1 MKFSPIIYL
10 IGMLLCILSL
20 FMMIPAFVDWLYGN
34 NDWPAFVGASL
45 LTLFVGAILYLSNR
59 DSTTEHLELRQAFLL
74 TNSAWISIALFG
86 SLPFL
91 LSEIDM
97 SFTDAIFESTSGIT
111 TTGATVINNLEATSH
126 GILIWRALLQW
137 LGGVGIIVMA
147 LAVLPM
153 LSIGGMQLFK
163 TESYETPDKVV
174 PKAASFAAGISIVY
188 ITLTVVW
195 ALMLWFA
202 GMPLFDSIAH
212 AMTTLATGGYSTRSD
227 SLAAFNSSS
236 IEIIVIFGMIVG
248 SLPFVHYL
256 AITKKGLKNLF
267 KDDQVKLFLTLIVFV
282 VLIVSIYLNL
292 NDIPFLEALR
302 LASFN
307 VISIITG
314 TGFGTSD
321 FNNWGGFPTTIL
333 LILMFI
339 GGCAGSTTCGLRMAR
354 IQVLVANA
362 KAQISKLIRPHAVVV
377 SYYNQKPI
385 PENVAESVMGFF
397 FLYIISFAV
406 IACLLGGLGLDLITA
421 ISGAASAIGN
431 VGPGL
436 GDIIG
441 PSGTYQSIPELGKL
455 FLCAGMILGR
465 LEIFAIL
472 VLSLIHISEPTRPY

>member
-455 FLCAGMILGR
+455 FLCVGMILGR

-472 VLSLIHISEPTRPY
+472 VMFSPLFWKN

>member
-10 IGMLLCILSL
+10 IGMLLCILSI
-20 FMMIPAFVDWLYGN
+20 FMIIPALVDWFYGSQN
-34 NDWPAFVGASL
+34 WPAFVGSSMA
-45 LTLFVGAILYLSNR
+45 TLFVGSILFLTNKGSA
-59 DSTTEHLELRQAFLL
+59 TEHLELRQAFLL

-91 LSEIDM
+91 LSDIEM
-97 SFTDAIFESTSGIT
+97 SFIDAFFESTSGIT
-111 TTGATVINNLEATSH
+111 TTGATVIENLEAKSH

-188 ITLTVVW
+188 ITLTVIW
-195 ALMLWFA
+195 ALMLWGA
-202 GMPLFDSIAH
+202 GMPIFDSIAH
-212 AMTTLATGGYSTRSD
+212 AMTTLATGGYSTKSE
-227 SLAAFNSSS
+227 SLAAFDSST
-236 IEIIVIFGMIVG
+236 IEIIIIFGMLVG

-256 AITKKGLKNLF
+256 TLSKNGLKNLI
-267 KDDQVKLFLTLIVFV
+267 KDDQVKLFLTLVLFV
-282 VLIVSIYLNL
+282 VLIISLYLSFNNL
-292 NDIPFLEALR
+292 PFLDALR

-307 VISIITG
+307 VVSIITG

-333 LILMFI
+333 LILMFV

-354 IQVLVANA
+354 IQVLIANA
-362 KAQISKLIRPHAVVV
+362 KAQVSKLIRPHAVVV

-397 FLYIISFAV
+397 FLYILSFAV
-406 IACLLGGLGLDLITA
+406 IASLLGGLGLDLITA

-441 PSGTYQSIPELGKL
+441 PSGSYQSIPDLGKIV
-455 FLCAGMILGR
+455 LCAGMILGR

-472 VLSLIHISEPTRPY
+472 VMFSPLFWKN

>member
-1 MKFSPIIYL
+1 MFS
-10 IGMLLCILSL
+10 
-20 FMMIPAFVDWLYGN
+20 
-34 NDWPAFVGASL
+34 
-45 LTLFVGAILYLSNR
+45 
-59 DSTTEHLELRQAFLL
+59 Q
-74 TNSAWISIALFG
+74 
-86 SLPFL
+86 
-91 LSEIDM
+91 IDM

-111 TTGATVINNLEATSH
+111 TTGATVINNLDSTSH

-174 PKAASFAAGISIVY
+174 PKAASFAAGISLVY
-188 ITLTVVW
+188 ISLTSIW
-195 ALMLWFA
+195 AIMLWLA
-202 GMPLFDSIAH
+202 GMPIFDSIAH
-212 AMTTLATGGYSTRSD
+212 AMTTLATGGYSTRSN
-227 SLAAFNSSS
+227 SLAAFGSSS

-256 AITKKGLKNLF
+256 SITKKGFKNLI
-267 KDDQVKLFLTLIVFV
+267 KDDQVKLFLTLIIFV
-282 VLIVSIYLNL
+282 VFIISIYLSFQ
-292 NDIPFLEALR
+292 DIPYSEALR
-302 LASFN
+302 LAAFN

-321 FNNWGGFPTTIL
+321 FNNWGGFPTAIL
-333 LILMFI
+333 LICMFV

-362 KAQISKLIRPHAVVV
+362 KAQISKLIRPHAVIV

-406 IACLLGGLGLDLITA
+406 IACLLGMLGLDLITA
-421 ISGAASAIGN
+421 LSGAASAIGN

-441 PSGTYQSIPELGKL
+441 PSGSYQTIPDMGKF

-472 VLSLIHISEPTRPY
+472 VMFSPLFWKN

>member
-1 MKFSPIIYL
+1 MKFAPIIYL

-20 FMMIPAFVDWLYGN
+20 FMMIPAFVDWFYGN
-34 NDWPAFVGASL
+34 NDWPAFVGSSL
-45 LTLFVGAILYLSNR
+45 ATLFVGAILFLSNK

-91 LSEIDM
+91 FSEIDM
-97 SFTDAIFESTSGIT
+97 GFTDAIFESTSGIT

-188 ITLTVVW
+188 ITLTVIW
-195 ALMLWFA
+195 ALMLWVA

-472 VLSLIHISEPTRPY
+472 VMFSPLFWKN

>member
-1 MKFSPIIYL
+1 MKIAPIIYL
-10 IGMLLCILSL
+10 IGLLLCILSL
-20 FMMIPAFVDWLYGN
+20 FMIIPALVDWFYGN
-34 NDWPAFVGASL
+34 DDWPAFVGASFI
-45 LTLFVGAILYLSNR
+45 TLFVGSIFYLSNKGIV
-59 DSTTEHLELRQAFLL
+59 TEHLELRQAFLL

-86 SLPFL
+86 SIPFM

-111 TTGATVINNLEATSH
+111 TTGATVINNLDTTSH

-174 PKAASFAAGISIVY
+174 PKAASFASGISMVY
-188 ITLTVVW
+188 ISLTTLW
-195 ALMLWFA
+195 ALMLWIA
-202 GMPLFDSIAH
+202 GMPIFDSIAH
-212 AMTTLATGGYSTRSD
+212 AMTTIATGGYSTKSE
-227 SLAAFNSSS
+227 SLAAFSSSS
-236 IEIIVIFGMIVG
+236 IEIIIIFGMIVG

-256 AITKKGLKNLF
+256 SISKNGFKNLI
-267 KDDQVKLFLTLIVFV
+267 KDDQVKLFLTLIIFVVFV
-282 VLIVSIYLNL
+282 ISIYLSFQN
-292 NDIPFLEALR
+292 IPYVDAIR

-307 VISIITG
+307 VISILTG

-333 LILMFI
+333 LILMFV

-397 FLYIISFAV
+397 FLYIISFAI
-406 IACLLGGLGLDLITA
+406 IACLLGMLGLDLITA

-441 PSGTYQSIPELGKL
+441 PTGSYQTIPDMGKF

-472 VLSLIHISEPTRPY
+472 VMFSPLFWKN

>member
-195 ALMLWFA
+195 ALMLWVA
-202 GMPLFDSIAH
+202 GMPVFDSIAH

-292 NDIPFLEALR
+292 NDIPFLKALR

-472 VLSLIHISEPTRPY
+472 VMFSPLFWKN

>member
-20 FMMIPAFVDWLYGN
+20 FMLVPAFVDWFYGSEN
-34 NDWPAFVGASL
+34 WPAFVGSSMA
-45 LTLFVGAILYLSNR
+45 TLFVGLILFLTNKGSA
-59 DSTTEHLELRQAFLL
+59 TEHLELRQAFLL

-91 LSEIDM
+91 LSDIEMSLIDA
-97 SFTDAIFESTSGIT
+97 FFESTSGIT
-111 TTGATVINNLEATSH
+111 TTGATVIEILEAKSH

-188 ITLTVVW
+188 ITLTVIW
-195 ALMLWFA
+195 ALMLWGA
-202 GMPLFDSIAH
+202 GMSIFDSIAH
-212 AMTTLATGGYSTRSD
+212 AMTTLATGGYSTKSQ
-227 SLAAFNSSS
+227 SLAAFNSST
-236 IEIIVIFGMIVG
+236 IEIIIIFGMLVG

-256 AITKKGLKNLF
+256 TLTKNGIRNLI
-267 KDDQVKLFLTLIVFV
+267 KDDQIKLFLTLVFFV
-282 VLIVSIYLNL
+282 VLIMSLYLSSN
-292 NDIPFLEALR
+292 NIPYLEALR

-333 LILMFI
+333 LILMFV

-354 IQVLVANA
+354 IQVLIANA
-362 KAQISKLIRPHAVVV
+362 KAQVSKLIRPHAVVV

-406 IACLLGGLGLDLITA
+406 IASFLGGLGLDLVTA

-441 PSGTYQSIPELGKL
+441 PSGSYQSIPDLGKL
-455 FLCAGMILGR
+455 ILCAGMILGR

-472 VLSLIHISEPTRPY
+472 VMFSPLFWKN

>member
-1 MKFSPIIYL
+1 MKISPIIYL

-20 FMMIPAFVDWLYGN
+20 FMLVPAFVDWFYGSEN
-34 NDWPAFVGASL
+34 WPAFIGSSMA
-45 LTLFVGAILYLSNR
+45 TLFIGSILFLINKGSA
-59 DSTTEHLELRQAFLL
+59 TEHLELRQAFLL

-91 LSEIDM
+91 LSDIEMSLIDA
-97 SFTDAIFESTSGIT
+97 FFESTSGIT
-111 TTGATVINNLEATSH
+111 TTGATVIENLEAKSH

-188 ITLTVVW
+188 ITLTVIW
-195 ALMLWFA
+195 ALMLWSA
-202 GMPLFDSIAH
+202 GMPIFDSIAH
-212 AMTTLATGGYSTRSD
+212 AMTTLATGGYSTKSE
-227 SLAAFNSSS
+227 SLAAFNSST
-236 IEIIVIFGMIVG
+236 IEIIIIFGMLVG

-256 AITKKGLKNLF
+256 ALTKNGIKNLIE
-267 KDDQVKLFLTLIVFV
+267 DDQVKLFLTLVLFV
-282 VLIVSIYLNL
+282 VLIMSLYLSFNNL
-292 NDIPFLEALR
+292 SFIDAFR

-333 LILMFI
+333 LILMFV

-354 IQVLVANA
+354 IQVLIANA
-362 KAQISKLIRPHAVVV
+362 KAQVSKLIRPHAVVV

-397 FLYIISFAV
+397 FLYILSFAI

-436 GDIIG
+436 GQIIG
-441 PSGTYQSIPELGKL
+441 PSGSYQSIPDLGKL

-472 VLSLIHISEPTRPY
+472 VMFSPLFWKN

>member
-195 ALMLWFA
+195 ALMLWVA
-202 GMPLFDSIAH
+202 GMPIFDSIAH

-472 VLSLIHISEPTRPY
+472 VMFSPLFWKN

>member
-1 MKFSPIIYL
+1 MKFSPVIYL

-472 VLSLIHISEPTRPY
+472 VMFSPLFWKN

>member
-1 MKFSPIIYL
+1 
-10 IGMLLCILSL
+10 
-20 FMMIPAFVDWLYGN
+20 
-34 NDWPAFVGASL
+34 
-45 LTLFVGAILYLSNR
+45 
-59 DSTTEHLELRQAFLL
+59 
-74 TNSAWISIALFG
+74 
-86 SLPFL
+86 
-91 LSEIDM
+91 
-97 SFTDAIFESTSGIT
+97 
-111 TTGATVINNLEATSH
+111 
-126 GILIWRALLQW
+126 
-137 LGGVGIIVMA
+137 
-147 LAVLPM
+147 M

-174 PKAASFAAGISIVY
+174 PKAASFAAGISLVY
-188 ITLTVVW
+188 ISLTSIW
-195 ALMLWFA
+195 ALMLWVA
-202 GMPLFDSIAH
+202 GMPVFDSIAH
-212 AMTTLATGGYSTRSD
+212 AMTTLATGGYSTKSG
-227 SLAAFNSSS
+227 SLAAFNSST

-256 AITKKGLKNLF
+256 SITKNGFKNLI
-267 KDDQVKLFLTLIVFV
+267 KDDQVKLFLSLIIVV
-282 VLIVSIYLNL
+282 VLMISIYLNFQ
-292 NDIPFLEALR
+292 NIPFLEAIR

-333 LILMFI
+333 LILMFV

-354 IQVLVANA
+354 IQVLIGNA
-362 KAQISKLIRPHAVVV
+362 KAQISKLIRPHAVIV

-397 FLYIISFAV
+397 FLYIISFAI
-406 IACLLGGLGLDLITA
+406 IACLLGMLGLDLITA

-441 PSGTYQSIPELGKL
+441 PSGSYQTIPELGKI
-455 FLCAGMILGR
+455 FLSAGMILGR

-472 VLSLIHISEPTRPY
+472 VMFSPLFWKN

>member
-91 LSEIDM
+91 LSEINM

-212 AMTTLATGGYSTRSD
+212 AMTTLATGGYSTKSD

-256 AITKKGLKNLF
+256 AITKKGLTNLF

-362 KAQISKLIRPHAVVV
+362 KAQISKLIRPHAVVI

-455 FLCAGMILGR
+455 FLCVGMILGR

-472 VLSLIHISEPTRPY
+472 VMFSPLFWKN

>member
-321 FNNWGGFPTTIL
+321 FNNWGGFPSTIL

-406 IACLLGGLGLDLITA
+406 IACLLGGLGLDLITS

-472 VLSLIHISEPTRPY
+472 VMFSPLFWKN

>member
-1 MKFSPIIYL
+1 
-10 IGMLLCILSL
+10 
-20 FMMIPAFVDWLYGN
+20 
-34 NDWPAFVGASL
+34 
-45 LTLFVGAILYLSNR
+45 
-59 DSTTEHLELRQAFLL
+59 
-74 TNSAWISIALFG
+74 
-86 SLPFL
+86 
-91 LSEIDM
+91 
-97 SFTDAIFESTSGIT
+97 
-111 TTGATVINNLEATSH
+111 
-126 GILIWRALLQW
+126 
-137 LGGVGIIVMA
+137 
-147 LAVLPM
+147 

-174 PKAASFAAGISIVY
+174 PKAASFAAGISLVY
-188 ITLTVVW
+188 LSLTSIW
-195 ALMLWFA
+195 AMMLWLA
-202 GMPLFDSIAH
+202 GMPIFDSIAH

-227 SLAAFNSSS
+227 SLAAFGSSS

-256 AITKKGLKNLF
+256 SITKKGFKNLI
-267 KDDQVKLFLTLIVFV
+267 KDDQVKLFLTLIIFV
-282 VLIVSIYLNL
+282 VFIISIYLSFQ
-292 NDIPFLEALR
+292 DIPYSEALR
-302 LASFN
+302 LAAFN

-321 FNNWGGFPTTIL
+321 FNNWGGFPTAIL
-333 LILMFI
+333 LICMFV

-362 KAQISKLIRPHAVVV
+362 KAQISKLIRPHAVIV

-406 IACLLGGLGLDLITA
+406 IACLLGMLGLDLITA
-421 ISGAASAIGN
+421 LSGAASAIGN

-441 PSGTYQSIPELGKL
+441 PSGSYQTIPDMGKF

-472 VLSLIHISEPTRPY
+472 VMFSPLFWKN

>member
-1 MKFSPIIYL
+1 
-10 IGMLLCILSL
+10 
-20 FMMIPAFVDWLYGN
+20 MIPAFVDWLYGN

-472 VLSLIHISEPTRPY
+472 VMFSPLFWKN

>member
-91 LSEIDM
+91 LSEIDI

-188 ITLTVVW
+188 ITLTVIW
-195 ALMLWFA
+195 ALMLWVA

-397 FLYIISFAV
+397 FLYIISFAI

-455 FLCAGMILGR
+455 ILCAGMILGR

-472 VLSLIHISEPTRPY
+472 VMFSPLFWKN

>member
-45 LTLFVGAILYLSNR
+45 LTLFIGAILYLSNR

-111 TTGATVINNLEATSH
+111 TTGATVIINLEATSH

-472 VLSLIHISEPTRPY
+472 VMFSPLFWKN

>member
-195 ALMLWFA
+195 ALMLWVA

-236 IEIIVIFGMIVG
+236 IEIIIILGMIVG

-354 IQVLVANA
+354 IQVLVSNA

-455 FLCAGMILGR
+455 FLCVGMILGR

-472 VLSLIHISEPTRPY
+472 VMFSPLFWKN

>member
-1 MKFSPIIYL
+1 MKIAPIIYL
-10 IGMLLCILSL
+10 IGLLLCILSL
-20 FMMIPAFVDWLYGN
+20 FMIIPAFVDWFYGN
-34 NDWPAFVGASL
+34 DDWPAFVGASFI
-45 LTLFVGAILYLSNR
+45 TLFVGSICYLSNKGII
-59 DSTTEHLELRQAFLL
+59 TEHLELRQAFLL

-86 SLPFL
+86 SIPFM

-111 TTGATVINNLEATSH
+111 TTGATVINNLDTTSH

-174 PKAASFAAGISIVY
+174 PKAASFAAGISMVY
-188 ITLTVVW
+188 ISLTTLW
-195 ALMLWFA
+195 ALMLWIA
-202 GMPLFDSIAH
+202 GMPIFDSIAH
-212 AMTTLATGGYSTRSD
+212 AMTTIATGGYSTKSE
-227 SLAAFNSSS
+227 SLAAFASSS
-236 IEIIVIFGMIVG
+236 IEIIIIFGMIVG

-256 AITKKGLKNLF
+256 SISKNGFKNLI
-267 KDDQVKLFLTLIVFV
+267 KDDQVKLFLTLIIFV
-282 VLIVSIYLNL
+282 VFIISIYLSFQN
-292 NDIPFLEALR
+292 IPYVDAIR

-307 VISIITG
+307 VISILTG

-333 LILMFI
+333 LILMFV

-397 FLYIISFAV
+397 FLYIISFAI
-406 IACLLGGLGLDLITA
+406 IACLLGMLGLDLITS

-441 PSGTYQSIPELGKL
+441 PTGSYQTIPDMGKF

-472 VLSLIHISEPTRPY
+472 VMFSPLFWKN

>member
-34 NDWPAFVGASL
+34 NDWPAFVGASF

-472 VLSLIHISEPTRPY
+472 VMFSPLFWKN

>member
-441 PSGTYQSIPELGKL
+441 PSGTYQSIPELGEL

-472 VLSLIHISEPTRPY
+472 VMFSPLFWKN

>member
-45 LTLFVGAILYLSNR
+45 LTLFVGGILYLSNR

-455 FLCAGMILGR
+455 FLCVGMILGR

-472 VLSLIHISEPTRPY
+472 VMFSPLFWKN

>member
-34 NDWPAFVGASL
+34 SDWPAFVGASL

-188 ITLTVVW
+188 ITLTVLW
-195 ALMLWFA
+195 ALMLWVA

-472 VLSLIHISEPTRPY
+472 VMFSPLFWKN

>member
-59 DSTTEHLELRQAFLL
+59 GSTTEHLELRQAFLL

-455 FLCAGMILGR
+455 FLCIGMILGR

-472 VLSLIHISEPTRPY
+472 VMFSPLFWKN

>member
-1 MKFSPIIYL
+1 
-10 IGMLLCILSL
+10 
-20 FMMIPAFVDWLYGN
+20 MIPAFVDWLYGN

-195 ALMLWFA
+195 ALMLWVA

-472 VLSLIHISEPTRPY
+472 VMFSPLFWKN

>member
-34 NDWPAFVGASL
+34 NDWPAFVGASF
-45 LTLFVGAILYLSNR
+45 LTLFVGGILYLSNR

-174 PKAASFAAGISIVY
+174 PKAASFEAGISIVY

-195 ALMLWFA
+195 ALMLWVA

-472 VLSLIHISEPTRPY
+472 VMFSPLFWKN

>member
-91 LSEIDM
+91 LSEINM

-472 VLSLIHISEPTRPY
+472 VMFSPLFWKN

>member
-20 FMMIPAFVDWLYGN
+20 FMLVPAIVDWFYGSEN
-34 NDWPAFVGASL
+34 WPAFVGSSMA
-45 LTLFVGAILYLSNR
+45 TLFVGLILFLTNKGSA
-59 DSTTEHLELRQAFLL
+59 TEHLELRQAFLL

-91 LSEIDM
+91 LSDIEM
-97 SFTDAIFESTSGIT
+97 SFIDALFESTSGIT
-111 TTGATVINNLEATSH
+111 TTGATVIEILEAKSH

-188 ITLTVVW
+188 ITLTVIW
-195 ALMLWFA
+195 ALMLWGA
-202 GMPLFDSIAH
+202 GMSIFDSIAH
-212 AMTTLATGGYSTRSD
+212 AMTTLATGGYSTKSQ
-227 SLAAFNSSS
+227 SLAAFNSST
-236 IEIIVIFGMIVG
+236 IEIIIIFGMLVG

-256 AITKKGLKNLF
+256 TLTKNGIRNLI
-267 KDDQVKLFLTLIVFV
+267 KDDQIKLFLTLVFFV
-282 VLIVSIYLNL
+282 VLIMSLYLSSN
-292 NDIPFLEALR
+292 NIPYLEALR

-333 LILMFI
+333 LILMFV

-354 IQVLVANA
+354 IQVLIANA
-362 KAQISKLIRPHAVVV
+362 KAQVSKLIRPHAVVV

-406 IACLLGGLGLDLITA
+406 IASFLGGLGLDLVTA

-441 PSGTYQSIPELGKL
+441 PSGSYQSIPDLGKL
-455 FLCAGMILGR
+455 ILCAGMILGR

-472 VLSLIHISEPTRPY
+472 VMFSPLFWKN

>member
-20 FMMIPAFVDWLYGN
+20 FMLVPAFVDWFYGSEN
-34 NDWPAFVGASL
+34 WPAFVGSSMA
-45 LTLFVGAILYLSNR
+45 TLFVGLILFLTNKGSA
-59 DSTTEHLELRQAFLL
+59 TEHLELRQAFLL

-91 LSEIDM
+91 LSDIEM
-97 SFTDAIFESTSGIT
+97 SFIDAFFESTSGIT
-111 TTGATVINNLEATSH
+111 TTGATVIENLEAKSH

-188 ITLTVVW
+188 ITLTVIW
-195 ALMLWFA
+195 ALMLWGA
-202 GMPLFDSIAH
+202 GMPIFDSIAH
-212 AMTTLATGGYSTRSD
+212 AMTTLATGGYSTKSE
-227 SLAAFNSSS
+227 SLAAFNSST
-236 IEIIVIFGMIVG
+236 IEIIIIFGMLVG

-256 AITKKGLKNLF
+256 TLTKNGIKNLI
-267 KDDQVKLFLTLIVFV
+267 KDDQVKLFLTLVFFV
-282 VLIVSIYLNL
+282 VLIMSLYLSSN
-292 NDIPFLEALR
+292 NIPYLEALR

-333 LILMFI
+333 LILMFV

-354 IQVLVANA
+354 IQVLIANA
-362 KAQISKLIRPHAVVV
+362 KAQVSKLIRPHAVVV

-406 IACLLGGLGLDLITA
+406 IACLLGGLGLDLVTA

-441 PSGTYQSIPELGKL
+441 PSGSYQSIPDLGKL
-455 FLCAGMILGR
+455 ILCAGMILGR

-472 VLSLIHISEPTRPY
+472 VMFSPLFWKN

>member
-10 IGMLLCILSL
+10 IGMLLCILSI

-195 ALMLWFA
+195 ALMLWVA

-441 PSGTYQSIPELGKL
+441 PSGTYQSIPEPGKL

-472 VLSLIHISEPTRPY
+472 VMFSPLFWKN

>member
-441 PSGTYQSIPELGKL
+441 PTGSYQSIPELGKL

-472 VLSLIHISEPTRPY
+472 VMFSPLFWKN